1 MSFSSQVKKG
11 ADNYIID
18 AMKIVSKSFDETSKK
33 IVRDTAVDTGKLRNN
48 WTASFI
54 SPATSV
60 NRPSDGYAG
69 TGAFEEG
76 KKQKTKGVD
85 SLKSIDEVV
94 KSINAGKVGQ
104 TINLTNCQPYAVKM
118 EIGGYKSAPK
128 GFLITNVMS
137 AGKTYK

>member
-48 WTASFI
+48 WAASFI

-60 NRPSDGYAG
+60 DRPSDGYAG
-69 TGAFEEG
+69 TGN
-76 KKQKTKGVD
+76 GVD
-85 SLKSIDEVV
+85 SLTSINEVV
-94 KSINAGKVGQ
+94 KNINTEKVGQ
-104 TINLTNCQPYAVKM
+104 TINLTNCQHYAVKM
-118 EIGGYKSAPK
+118 EMGGYDSAPQ
-128 GFLITNVMS
+128 GFLIRNVMS

>member
-18 AMKIVSKSFDETSKK
+18 AMKIVSSTFDGTSKK
-33 IVRDTAVDTGKLRNN
+33 IVRDTAVLTGKLRNN

-60 NRPSDGYAG
+60 DRPSDGYLG
-69 TGAFEEG
+69 SGN
-76 KKQKTKGVD
+76 GVD
-85 SLKSIDEVV
+85 SLTSIDEVV
-94 KSINAGKVGQ
+94 KNINSEKVGQ

-118 EIGGYKSAPK
+118 EIGGYDSAPK
-128 GFLITNVMS
+128 GFLITNVNS